1 MMAGE
6 ILFDAGIFRA
16 VISHTH
22 SLVLELWMEIARH
35 PSCTIYLK
43 KLLKLGRWQEMEKLC
58 NSLYKK
64 HGWRRIYLML

>member
-1 MMAGE
+1 MTGE
-6 ILFDAGIFRA
+6 ILLDEGIFRA

-43 KLLKLGRWQEMEKLC
+43 KLLELGRWQEMEKLC

-64 HGWRRIYLML
+64 YGWGKICLLL